1 MNWIKRAFRSI
12 SYHKK
17 NTILMFLSFLI
28 LSILI
33 LFGLCIR
40 AASRERIWEIRTSIG
55 GSVLVSNERQIY
67 SEEPRGVNSISH
79 QKYLELCADERIR
92 FGSCNTVTAALADN
106 FTAEIMDGQEENG
119 TENIYVEGSSDPVEY
134 FSSVSSVVTL
144 ISGHVPQ
151 NAEEAVVSDG
161 IAERNGLGI
170 SGIYST
176 NEAAYSGNVVYNNPA
191 NAIYTLDTP
200 VYEMNENDNVKEI
213 TLQLKDP
220 EEGRAFAED
229 AKKMPE
235 YIKEEYDMDY
245 TVNVSAYKAVA
256 DSLKSLAGISNLM
269 VIVSVILGTITL
281 SFLILMNLRDRMFE
295 IGILLSVGET
305 KMRIMLQMLMESFCP
320 VLLAITAGVIFSY
333 PLANV
338 IKIAVDLSNGV
349 QAAIKTQQIIIL
361 YLCGMGVVLASSMVM
376 VYQIVRYQPKKIL
389 MME

>member
-134 FSSVSSVVTL
+134 FSSVSISNCSFKVPPAFVNANNSFSVIEKYTY
-144 ISGHVPQ
+144 ISPISDT
-151 NAEEAVVSDG
+151 VVSG
-161 IAERNGLGI
+161 
-170 SGIYST
+170 
-176 NEAAYSGNVVYNNPA
+176 
-191 NAIYTLDTP
+191 
-200 VYEMNENDNVKEI
+200 
-213 TLQLKDP
+213 
-220 EEGRAFAED
+220 
-229 AKKMPE
+229 
-235 YIKEEYDMDY
+235 
-245 TVNVSAYKAVA
+245 
-256 DSLKSLAGISNLM
+256 
-269 VIVSVILGTITL
+269 
-281 SFLILMNLRDRMFE
+281 
-295 IGILLSVGET
+295 
-305 KMRIMLQMLMESFCP
+305 
-320 VLLAITAGVIFSY
+320 
-333 PLANV
+333 
-338 IKIAVDLSNGV
+338 
-349 QAAIKTQQIIIL
+349 
-361 YLCGMGVVLASSMVM
+361 
-376 VYQIVRYQPKKIL
+376 
-389 MME
+389 

>member
-119 TENIYVEGSSDPVEY
+119 TENIYVEVSSDPVEY

-170 SGIYST
+170 GDTIAVLSPYTKERYTFKISGIYST
-176 NEAAYSGNVVYNNPA
+176 NEAAYSGNAVYNNPA

-281 SFLILMNLRDRMFE
+281 SF
-295 IGILLSVGET
+295 
-305 KMRIMLQMLMESFCP
+305 
-320 VLLAITAGVIFSY
+320 
-333 PLANV
+333 
-338 IKIAVDLSNGV
+338 
-349 QAAIKTQQIIIL
+349 
-361 YLCGMGVVLASSMVM
+361 
-376 VYQIVRYQPKKIL
+376 
-389 MME
+389 

>member
-1 MNWIKRAFRSI
+1 M
-12 SYHKK
+12 
-17 NTILMFLSFLI
+17 
-28 LSILI
+28 
-33 LFGLCIR
+33 
-40 AASRERIWEIRTSIG
+40 
-55 GSVLVSNERQIY
+55 
-67 SEEPRGVNSISH
+67 
-79 QKYLELCADERIR
+79 
-92 FGSCNTVTAALADN
+92 TAALADN

-170 SGIYST
+170 GDTIAVLSPYTKERYTFKISGIYST
-176 NEAAYSGNVVYNNPA
+176 NEAAYSGNAVYNNPA

>member
-1 MNWIKRAFRSI
+1 
-12 SYHKK
+12 
-17 NTILMFLSFLI
+17 
-28 LSILI
+28 
-33 LFGLCIR
+33 
-40 AASRERIWEIRTSIG
+40 
-55 GSVLVSNERQIY
+55 
-67 SEEPRGVNSISH
+67 
-79 QKYLELCADERIR
+79 
-92 FGSCNTVTAALADN
+92 
-106 FTAEIMDGQEENG
+106 
-119 TENIYVEGSSDPVEY
+119 
-134 FSSVSSVVTL
+134 
-144 ISGHVPQ
+144 
-151 NAEEAVVSDG
+151 
-161 IAERNGLGI
+161 
-170 SGIYST
+170 
-176 NEAAYSGNVVYNNPA
+176 
-191 NAIYTLDTP
+191 
-200 VYEMNENDNVKEI
+200 MNENDNVKEI

-269 VIVSVILGTITL
+269 VIVSVILGTI
-281 SFLILMNLRDRMFE
+281 MFE
-295 IGILLSVGET
+295 ICILLSVGET

-376 VYQIVRYQPKKIL
+376 EYQIVRYQPKKIL